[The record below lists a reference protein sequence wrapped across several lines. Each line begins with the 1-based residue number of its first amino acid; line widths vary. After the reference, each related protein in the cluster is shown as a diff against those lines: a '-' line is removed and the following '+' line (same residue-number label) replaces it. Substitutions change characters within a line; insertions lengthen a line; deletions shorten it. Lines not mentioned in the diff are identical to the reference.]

1 MVFLNHRHNFVGLA
15 TSFTFPTGLL
25 ISLISLYS
33 DVISIVPLTRAPKT
47 LPALHCWRN
56 FPRLCILHHTSQPIL
71 PPASSRKSLNSK
83 TGSTSWE
90 VPRSPWCRSGKAPG
104 AGEQPS
110 SQAGTHT
117 GEWHSCC
124 SSWSGASPT
133 VQEEQTAWPIHSS
146 IPSALSLAG
155 TSAHN
160 RPLSSQSSLHTLQLL
175 KVALGTTVQGK
186 TSEKQSKLVYFGPLA
201 AIYGWPLQFP
211 W

>member
-1 MVFLNHRHNFVGLA
+1 MSSPLCHSQEHQRHFQLFIA
-15 TSFTFPTGLL
+15 EETSPGFAFSTT
-25 ISLISLYS
+25 
-33 DVISIVPLTRAPKT
+33 
-47 LPALHCWRN
+47 
-56 FPRLCILHHTSQPIL
+56 HHNP
-71 PPASSRKSLNSK
+71 SSHQHQAANLWTAKQDQHLGRYQ
-83 TGSTSWE
+83 E
-90 VPRSPWCRSGKAPG
+90 APG
-104 AGEQPS
+104 AGQEKPLGQVS
-110 SQAGTHT
+110 SPPARLAHTQESGTAAAAP
-117 GEWHSCC
+117 GA
-124 SSWSGASPT
+124 GASPT

-186 TSEKQSKLVYFGPLA
+186 TSEKQSKFVYFGPLA